1 MNEKA
6 KMTVESFIDNKELR
20 ERVKER
26 IGVLDKVKN
35 LILLPSLECM
45 TVKQVADYYEVDIHT
60 VQMCYNRNKD
70 EIDMDGVSVKS
81 PKDFKEILKVTSC
94 DFKNCE
100 QKNGK
105 LIVEVNDDIT
115 LEIPNR
121 GIRVFPKRAILRIG
135 MLLRDSRVA
144 KEVRTQLLNTFEMT
158 DEQQRTEYLNEE
170 TTLLNGIGYAFGN
183 GTGVDILQACM
194 KLDGFRKRYIN
205 EIEMRNAELKEQN
218 EKIEGENKALS
229 AENHILAA
237 DVLKWT
243 DRASANRMVR
253 VLASLCFKG
262 DFRCAYSTI
271 YKEMYYR
278 FGVNVNSRCDNDNK
292 KQPRIA
298 YIKDNEWIY
307 LYKTV
312 VAICEQNKIDVQRL
326 FADAKIDIS
335 SLNLQ

>member
-45 TVKQVADYYEVDIHT
+45 TVKQVADYYEVDFEVIKK
-60 VQMCYNRNKD
+60 QYQRNQD
-70 EIDMDGVSVKS
+70 EFDSDGT
-81 PKDFKEILKVTSC
+81 FTMTLA
-94 DFKNCE
+94 DFKNMTGTQCPV
-100 QKNGK
+100 QKTAQRRGN
-105 LIVEVNDDIT
+105 LLVTFNDGT
-115 LEIPNR
+115 ELVVSNR
-121 GIRVFPKRAILRIG
+121 GIKCFPKRAILRMG

-183 GTGVDILQACM
+183 GTGVEILQACM

-205 EIEMRNAELKEQN
+205 EIEMCNAELKEQN
-218 EKIEGENKALS
+218 EKIEGENKALA

-298 YIKDNEWIY
+298 YIKDNEWIF

-312 VAICEQNKIDVQRL
+312 VAICEQNRIDVQRL
-326 FADAKIDIS
+326 FADAEIDIS

>member
-6 KMTVESFIDNKELR
+6 KMTVESFIENKELR

-45 TVKQVADYYEVDIHT
+45 TVKQVADYYEVDFEVIKK
-60 VQMCYNRNKD
+60 QYQRNQD
-70 EIDMDGVSVKS
+70 EFDSDGTCTMTLA
-81 PKDFKEILKVTSC
+81 DFKSMIGTQCPVQKTAQRRGNLLVT
-94 DFKNCE
+94 F
-100 QKNGK
+100 
-105 LIVEVNDDIT
+105 NDGT
-115 LEIPNR
+115 ELVVSNR
-121 GIRVFPKRAILRIG
+121 GIKCFPKRAILRMG

-218 EKIEGENKALS
+218 EKIEDENKALA

-292 KQPRIA
+292 KQSRIA
-298 YIKDNEWIY
+298 YIKDNEWIF

-312 VAICEQNKIDVQRL
+312 VAICEQNRIDVQRL
-326 FADAKIDIS
+326 FTDAKIDIS